1 MELHRCAYDVVSGW
15 RGLPPPAI
23 DGERTLVLL
32 FGAPELPLG
41 DALAELRR
49 VLPRAHLLGC
59 STAGEIHQERVRDDS
74 ISAAVIRF
82 ARTDL
87 RLASAPVATDADSR
101 AAGVAIADALAGPG
115 LRGVVVL
122 SEGLA
127 VNGSE
132 LARGLGDRLDP
143 GVIVTG
149 GLAGDGGRFHRTWVL
164 HRDRPTA
171 AMVTAVGLYGDHVH
185 LGHGSQGGWDIFGPD
200 RVVTR
205 SAGNVLYELDGK
217 PALALYKEY
226 LGDRAAGL
234 PTTALLFPLAILRDA
249 ASHRVVR
256 TVLGVDE
263 ATQSMRFAGD
273 IPQGALAQLMR
284 SNVDRL
290 VTGAADAALAARPRS
305 PGRPVLSLAVSCV
318 GRRLV
323 LKGRTEEELEAAL
336 DGLPAGSTQVG
347 FYSYGELSP
356 IASGRCELHNQTMTL
371 TTIDED
377 GAA

>member
-1 MELHRCAYDVVSGW
+1 
-15 RGLPPPAI
+15 
-23 DGERTLVLL
+23 
-32 FGAPELPLG
+32 
-41 DALAELRR
+41 
-49 VLPRAHLLGC
+49 
-59 STAGEIHQERVRDDS
+59 
-74 ISAAVIRF
+74 
-82 ARTDL
+82 
-87 RLASAPVATDADSR
+87 
-101 AAGVAIADALAGPG
+101 
-115 LRGVVVL
+115 
-122 SEGLA
+122 
-127 VNGSE
+127 
-132 LARGLGDRLDP
+132 
-143 GVIVTG
+143 
-149 GLAGDGGRFHRTWVL
+149 
-164 HRDRPTA
+164 
-171 AMVTAVGLYGDHVH
+171 
-185 LGHGSQGGWDIFGPD
+185 
-200 RVVTR
+200 VVTR